1 MDYNEFYGWPPNIGQ
16 FTKWDFPAWMR
27 ALRPHSTLGSVLLM
41 FYILSDVLLSN
52 CTHAFCICV
61 YAGVCVWTC
70 ILAKKKICLARQQPC
85 THLSRSGGAP
95 VALGFETVAS
105 GSDTL
110 CLVASFTLRAVS
122 LPIRAHHVV
131 SVVDYE
137 MQWNE
142 ITPNK
147 QLMNIKWESFCLRHF
162 SCGFSDSVIATHT

>member
-1 MDYNEFYGWPPNIGQ
+1 MRFSSMNTGAAPSFH
-16 FTKWDFPAWMR
+16 AWQCAFNVLYPVWR
-27 ALRPHSTLGSVLLM
+27 AAFKLHPCLLYM
-41 FYILSDVLLSN
+41 
-52 CTHAFCICV
+52 CV
-61 YAGVCVWTC
+61 CRCVCVNVHFSQ
-70 ILAKKKICLARQQPC
+70 KKICLARQQPC
-85 THLSRSGGAP
+85 TYLSRSGGAP